1 MFLVNLTTSFPY
13 LLNRSIDKTEMKAKF
28 SNVYPCRTCDSKFTT
43 RQSKYR
49 HEETRKVRLM
59 SAHIVVK
66 LRIEN
71 TIIKYIFRSAFKY
84 K

>member
-1 MFLVNLTTSFPY
+1 
-13 LLNRSIDKTEMKAKF
+13 MKAKS

-59 SAHIVVK
+59 SGSYCGKTTHRKHNLKIHFQK
-66 LRIEN
+66 CIQ
-71 TIIKYIFRSAFKY
+71 I
-84 K
+84 

>member
-1 MFLVNLTTSFPY
+1 
-13 LLNRSIDKTEMKAKF
+13 MKAKS

-71 TIIKYIFRSAFKY
+71 TILKYIFRSAFKY